1 MTRTVF
7 SILFCVLATFAM
19 VIAVGMSEVR
29 ADDQA
34 ANQARADFRRDL
46 AAAKACRGAPF
57 EWEDSATLIC
67 HREVRP

>member
-1 MTRTVF
+1 MARTVF
-7 SILFCVLATFAM
+7 SILFCILATMAM

-34 ANQARADFRRDL
+34 ARQARADFRRDI
-46 AAAKACRGAPF
+46 AAAKVCKGEAF
-57 EWEDSATLIC
+57 EWDGDVLTC

>member
-1 MTRTVF
+1 MARTVF

-46 AAAKACRGAPF
+46 AAAMVCKGEAF
-57 EWEDSATLIC
+57 EWDGDVLTC

>member
-1 MTRTVF
+1 MARTVF

-34 ANQARADFRRDL
+34 ASQARADFRRDL
-46 AAAKACRGAPF
+46 AAAKICQHQAFA
-57 EWEDSATLIC
+57 WEGNTLTCFKEATL
-67 HREVRP
+67 

>member
-1 MTRTVF
+1 MARTVF

-34 ANQARADFRRDL
+34 ARQALAQFKRDL
-46 AAAKACRGAPF
+46 AAAKVCQGEAF
-57 EWEDSATLIC
+57 EWDG
-67 HREVRP
+67 EVLTCFKEVQK

>member
-7 SILFCVLATFAM
+7 SIIFCVLATMAM
-19 VIAVGMSEVR
+19 VISVGMSEVR

-34 ANQARADFRRDL
+34 ARQARSDFRRDI
-46 AAAKACRGAPF
+46 AAAKVCKGEAF
-57 EWEDSATLIC
+57 EWDGNVLIC

>member
-7 SILFCVLATFAM
+7 SIIFFVLATMAM
-19 VIAVGMSEVR
+19 VIYVGMSEVR

-34 ANQARADFRRDL
+34 ASQARAEFRRDL
-46 AAAKACRGAPF
+46 AAAELCKGEAF
-57 EWEDSATLIC
+57 EWDGATLIC

>member
-1 MTRTVF
+1 MARTVF
-7 SILFCVLATFAM
+7 SILFCILATMAM

-34 ANQARADFRRDL
+34 ASQARADFRRDI
-46 AAAKACRGAPF
+46 AAAKVCKGEAF
-57 EWEDSATLIC
+57 EWDGSMVIC

>member
-7 SILFCVLATFAM
+7 SIIFCVLATMAM

-34 ANQARADFRRDL
+34 ANQARADFRRDI
-46 AAAKACRGAPF
+46 AAAKVCKGEAF
-57 EWEDSATLIC
+57 EWDGDVLTC

>member
-1 MTRTVF
+1 MARTVF

-34 ANQARADFRRDL
+34 SRQARADFRRDL
-46 AAAKACRGAPF
+46 AAAKVCKGEAF
-57 EWEDSATLIC
+57 EWDGSMVIC

>member
-7 SILFCVLATFAM
+7 SILFCVLATFSM

-34 ANQARADFRRDL
+34 ARQARAQFKRDL
-46 AAAKACRGAPF
+46 AAAKVCQGKAF
-57 EWEDSATLIC
+57 EWDGDVLTC
-67 HREVRP
+67 FKEVRK

>member
-1 MTRTVF
+1 MARTVF
-7 SILFCVLATFAM
+7 SILFCVLATMAM

-34 ANQARADFRRDL
+34 ARQARADFRRDL
-46 AAAKACRGAPF
+46 AAAKVCKGEAF
-57 EWEDSATLIC
+57 EWDGDVLTC

>member
-1 MTRTVF
+1 MARTVF

-34 ANQARADFRRDL
+34 ARQARAEFRRDL
-46 AAAKACRGAPF
+46 AAAKVCKWEAF
-57 EWEDSATLIC
+57 EWDGDVLTC

>member
-1 MTRTVF
+1 MARTVF
-7 SILFCVLATFAM
+7 SILFCVLATMAM

-34 ANQARADFRRDL
+34 ANQARADFRRDI
-46 AAAKACRGAPF
+46 AAAKVCKGEAF
-57 EWEDSATLIC
+57 EWDGDVLTC